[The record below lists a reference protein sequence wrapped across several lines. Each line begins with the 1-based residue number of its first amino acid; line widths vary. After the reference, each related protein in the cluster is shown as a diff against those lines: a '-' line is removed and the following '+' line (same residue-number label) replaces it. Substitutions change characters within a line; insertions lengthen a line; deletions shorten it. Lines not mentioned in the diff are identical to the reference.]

1 MAFKKGYH
9 FHNVRYRKPG
19 VYSNVVSDMRIYKAN
34 GAKNIA
40 LIGTSKGGVPGEIT
54 IIEDPE
60 DAQKILKG
68 GNLLDAAL
76 KAYDP
81 VIETKDG
88 VSLGGADQIFCIRS
102 NSATKSTGNVFQTKE
117 VPATVGKVIATQL
130 ANSTGKLTVSGEY
143 TGKENKTYKVVI
155 TSTGLKD
162 LEEATYVYSLASD
175 ENSVSEELE
184 LKNTANATNKELGD
198 GIKITFEK
206 GKYNQ
211 GDTFLIPCTS
221 PVSESEFVY
230 TITSKDY
237 GEENNLI
244 SHSLSDGQIAG
255 TKCLTIHDA
264 KTDRY
269 EKFDNLGGAFS
280 IKYTGEQPYASLS
293 IVSDGKGNAIKLQTY
308 IGASA
313 ENAKVDID
321 LDLNPSQYTNIRALA
336 LHLVGYK
343 NYTIEPVKTVNSELS
358 VHDLD
363 FYDKVEIKETKPVTA
378 VLRDIKKTTKTQS
391 SLVEVTIINREVSNY
406 EDYSFQPLSGGVEG
420 REARSFINFLDK
432 LGKYDIDYIVPLT
445 DDIGII
451 AECREH
457 VIKMSE
463 RYGKERRL
471 VCGGA
476 NNMSV
481 EQQINLKQQLEHE
494 RVQFTGQGFYDY
506 DNVLYP
512 AYIHAAMYA
521 GRFAYLGVESAT
533 ADVFKYLK
541 PEKTYSEEEKNKLID
556 NGILFDDMVA
566 GRDNQFTFYPKLV
579 WDYTTFAQYNDPLKT
594 ERSTGA
600 IADQLSKEIR
610 KSLDRLLTGKLTPYS
625 VLESA
630 RNRVISVLQ
639 QYRKDGIIVAY
650 RNVNIEK
657 INDRVYLSFDVAPTE
672 VTNFTFIDVTFY
684 SEELRINGIEG

>member
-1 MAFKKGYH
+1 
-9 FHNVRYRKPG
+9 
-19 VYSNVVSDMRIYKAN
+19 
-34 GAKNIA
+34 
-40 LIGTSKGGVPGEIT
+40 
-54 IIEDPE
+54 
-60 DAQKILKG
+60 
-68 GNLLDAAL
+68 
-76 KAYDP
+76 
-81 VIETKDG
+81 
-88 VSLGGADQIFCIRS
+88 
-102 NSATKSTGNVFQTKE
+102 
-117 VPATVGKVIATQL
+117 
-130 ANSTGKLTVSGEY
+130 
-143 TGKENKTYKVVI
+143 
-155 TSTGLKD
+155 
-162 LEEATYVYSLASD
+162 
-175 ENSVSEELE
+175 
-184 LKNTANATNKELGD
+184 
-198 GIKITFEK
+198 
-206 GKYNQ
+206 
-211 GDTFLIPCTS
+211 
-221 PVSESEFVY
+221 
-230 TITSKDY
+230 
-237 GEENNLI
+237 
-244 SHSLSDGQIAG
+244 
-255 TKCLTIHDA
+255 
-264 KTDRY
+264 
-269 EKFDNLGGAFS
+269 
-280 IKYTGEQPYASLS
+280 
-293 IVSDGKGNAIKLQTY
+293 
-308 IGASA
+308 
-313 ENAKVDID
+313 
-321 LDLNPSQYTNIRALA
+321 
-336 LHLVGYK
+336 
-343 NYTIEPVKTVNSELS
+343 
-358 VHDLD
+358 
-363 FYDKVEIKETKPVTA
+363 
-378 VLRDIKKTTKTQS
+378 
-391 SLVEVTIINREVSNY
+391 
-406 EDYSFQPLSGGVEG
+406 
-420 REARSFINFLDK
+420 
-432 LGKYDIDYIVPLT
+432 
-445 DDIGII
+445 
-451 AECREH
+451 
-457 VIKMSE
+457 MSE

-657 INDRVYLSFDVAPTE
+657 KNDRVYLSFDVAPTE

>member
-9 FHNVRYRKPG
+9 FHNIRYRKPG
-19 VYSNVVSDMRIYKAN
+19 VYSNVISDMRIYKAN
-34 GAKNIA
+34 GAKNLA

-81 VIETKDG
+81 VTETKDG

-117 VPATVGKVIATQL
+117 VPATVGEVIATQL

-143 TGKENKTYKVVI
+143 TGEENKTYKVVI

-175 ENSVSEELE
+175 ENSASEELE
-184 LKNTANATNKELGD
+184 LKNTDNATNKELGD

-255 TKCLTIHDA
+255 TKCLTVYDA

-313 ENAKVDID
+313 ESAKVDID
-321 LDLNPSQYTNIRALA
+321 LDLNPSQYRNIRALA

-343 NYTIEPVKTVNSELS
+343 NYTVEPVKTVNSELS

-363 FYDKVEIKETKPVTA
+363 FYDKVEIKETTPVTA

-533 ADVFKYLK
+533 ADIFKYLK

-610 KSLDRLLTGKLTPYS
+610 KSLDRLLTGKLTPYAT
-625 VLESA
+625 LESA
-630 RNRVISVLQ
+630 RNRVISILQ

-657 INDRVYLSFDVAPTE
+657 KNDRVYLSFDVAPTE

>member
-1 MAFKKGYH
+1 A
-9 FHNVRYRKPG
+9 
-19 VYSNVVSDMRIYKAN
+19 
-34 GAKNIA
+34 
-40 LIGTSKGGVPGEIT
+40 
-54 IIEDPE
+54 
-60 DAQKILKG
+60 
-68 GNLLDAAL
+68 
-76 KAYDP
+76 
-81 VIETKDG
+81 
-88 VSLGGADQIFCIRS
+88 
-102 NSATKSTGNVFQTKE
+102 
-117 VPATVGKVIATQL
+117 
-130 ANSTGKLTVSGEY
+130 
-143 TGKENKTYKVVI
+143 
-155 TSTGLKD
+155 
-162 LEEATYVYSLASD
+162 
-175 ENSVSEELE
+175 
-184 LKNTANATNKELGD
+184 
-198 GIKITFEK
+198 
-206 GKYNQ
+206 
-211 GDTFLIPCTS
+211 
-221 PVSESEFVY
+221 
-230 TITSKDY
+230 
-237 GEENNLI
+237 
-244 SHSLSDGQIAG
+244 LSDGTIAG
-255 TKCLTIHDA
+255 TKCLTIHNA
-264 KTDRY
+264 KNDKY

-280 IKYTGEQPYASLS
+280 IKYTGEQAYASLS

-308 IGASA
+308 IGESA
-313 ENAKVDID
+313 EKAKVDID
-321 LDLNPSQYTNIRALA
+321 VNLNPSQFRNIRSLA
-336 LHLVGYK
+336 LFLMGYK
-343 NYTIEPVKTVNSELS
+343 NYAVEPVKTVNSELS
-358 VHDLD
+358 VYDLD
-363 FYDKVEIKETKPVTA
+363 FYDKAEIKDNKPITA

-406 EDYSFQPLSGGVEG
+406 EDYSFQPLSGGTEG

-506 DNVLYP
+506 DNILYP

-521 GRFAYLGVESAT
+521 GRFAFLGVESAT

-625 VLESA
+625 ALESA
-630 RNRVISVLQ
+630 RNRAISVLQ
-639 QYRKDGIIVAY
+639 QYKKDGIIVAY

-657 INDRVYLSFDVAPTE
+657 KNDRVYLSFDVAPTE

-684 SEELRINGIEG
+684 GEELRINEVEI

>member
-9 FHNVRYRKPG
+9 FHNVRRRKPG
-19 VYSNVVSDMRIYKAN
+19 VYSHVISDTRIYKEN
-34 GAKNIA
+34 GAKNMA

-54 IIEDPE
+54 LIEDPE
-60 DAQKILKG
+60 DAVKLLKG
-68 GNLLDAAL
+68 GDLLDAAL

-102 NSATKSTGNVFQTKE
+102 NNATRSTGNVFQTKE
-117 VPATVGKVIATQL
+117 VPATVGKVISTQH
-130 ANSTGKLTVSGEY
+130 ANSTGSLTVSGDY
-143 TGKENKTYKVVI
+143 TGEENKTFKVVI

-162 LEEATYVYSLASD
+162 LEEVTYIYSLASD
-175 ENSVSEELE
+175 ETTVSEELD
-184 LKNTANATNKELGD
+184 LKSTANATDKDLGD
-198 GIKITFEK
+198 GIKITFGQ

-211 GDTFLIPCTS
+211 GDTFLIPCTA
-221 PVSESEFVY
+221 PVTESEFVY
-230 TITSKDY
+230 TIASKDY

-244 SHSLSDGQIAG
+244 SHKLSEGTAAG
-255 TKCLTIHDA
+255 TKCLTIYNA

-269 EKFDNLGGAFS
+269 ENFDNLGGALT

-313 ENAKVDID
+313 EDAKVDID
-321 LDLNPSQYTNIRALA
+321 LNLDPSQYKNVRSLA
-336 LHLVGYK
+336 LYLMGYE
-343 NYTIEPVKTVNSELS
+343 NYEVEPLKTVNSELS

-363 FYDKVEIKETKPVTA
+363 FYDKVEIKEIKPITA
-378 VLRDIKKTTKTQS
+378 VLRDIQKTTQTQS

-406 EDYSFQPLSGGVEG
+406 NDYSFQPLSGGTEG
-420 REARSFINFLDK
+420 RGNKSYIDFLDK

-445 DDIGII
+445 DDVGII
-451 AECREH
+451 AECRDH

-476 NNMSV
+476 NNVSV
-481 EQQINLKQQLEHE
+481 EQQINLKAQLEHE

-521 GRFAYLGVESAT
+521 GRFAFLGVESAT

-541 PEKTYSEEEKNKLID
+541 PEKTYSEEEKNRLID
-556 NGILFDDMVA
+556 NGVLFDDMVA
-566 GRDNQFTFYPKLV
+566 GRGNQFTFYPKLV

-610 KSLDRLLTGKLTPYS
+610 KELDKLLTGKLTPYS

-630 RNRVISVLQ
+630 RNRAISVLQ
-639 QYRKDGIIVAY
+639 KYKKDGIIIDY

-657 INDRVYLSFDVAPTE
+657 KNDRVYLSFDVAPTE

-684 SEELRINGIEG
+684 SEELRITDNEE